1 MPILMPSLKNFLT
14 RIMLL
19 LLLLF
24 PWSTPVMGVHMAMEL
39 QCRWACSLFM

>member
-1 MPILMPSLKNFLT
+1 
-14 RIMLL
+14 

-24 PWSTPVMGVHMAMEL
+24 PWSITVMGVLMAMEL